1 MLGGRKSE
9 DLPLP
14 SEKKVPGRTLSGKMK
29 WKNEK
34 RERENSDDSIQPR
47 GMGS

>member
-14 SEKKVPGRTLSGKMK
+14 SEKKFP
-29 WKNEK
+29 KNISVIKKEYD
-34 RERENSDDSIQPR
+34 SDDSIQPR